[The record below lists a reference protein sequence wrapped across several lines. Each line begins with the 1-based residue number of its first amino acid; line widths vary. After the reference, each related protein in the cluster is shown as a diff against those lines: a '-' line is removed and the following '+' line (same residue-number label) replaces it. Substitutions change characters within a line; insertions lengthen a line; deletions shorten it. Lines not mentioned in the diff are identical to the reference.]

1 MNLDDN
7 SLLSKIIGV
16 LVAVIGALTGWAWTS
31 THKRIDKME
40 ERTEDKASNSE
51 VNRQR
56 DHIALLFEKISELG
70 DKTEVRFSR
79 VEQQAADRH
88 VELLNAIH
96 ANLSAIKK
104 R

>member
-7 SLLSKIIGV
+7 NLVTKILGGIAAG
-16 LVAVIGALTGWAWTS
+16 LGALATWGWAH

-40 ERTEDKASNSE
+40 ERTEEKASNSE

-56 DHIALLFEKISELG
+56 DNISLLFEKISELG

-96 ANLSAIKK
+96 ANLSAIK
-104 R
+104 RR